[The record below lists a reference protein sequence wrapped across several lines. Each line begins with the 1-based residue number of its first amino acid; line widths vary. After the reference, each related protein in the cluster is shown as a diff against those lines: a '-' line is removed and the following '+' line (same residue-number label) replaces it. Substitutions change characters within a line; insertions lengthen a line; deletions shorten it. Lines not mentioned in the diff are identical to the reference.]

1 MKGGAGTGGTPQARR
16 FWIRR
21 ACAVTCT
28 PGGMK
33 RNATEV
39 RRRLFS
45 LLDELSGDGIVI
57 TRHGKALARLVPIRE
72 ARKGRYVTGPM
83 VPSKGRPGPL
93 CPTTE
98 NPYDLLFD

>member
-1 MKGGAGTGGTPQARR
+1 MTRRGTS

-28 PGGMK
+28 FGGMEL
-33 RNATEV
+33 NATEL
-39 RRRLFS
+39 RRGILS
-45 LLDELSGDGIVI
+45 LLDELPGEGIVI
-57 TRHGKALARLVPIRE
+57 TKHGKALVRLVPIRE
-72 ARKGRYVTGPM
+72 ERKARYVTGPM